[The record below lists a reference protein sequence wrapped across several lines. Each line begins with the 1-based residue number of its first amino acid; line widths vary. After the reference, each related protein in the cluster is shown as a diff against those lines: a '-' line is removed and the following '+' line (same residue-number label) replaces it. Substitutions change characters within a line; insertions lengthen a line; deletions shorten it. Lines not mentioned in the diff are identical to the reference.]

1 MIRMIDELMKLSDQ
15 EEIEQRN
22 ESKRRKRQALSYI
35 EEESNFK
42 EEKDNEFI

>member
-1 MIRMIDELMKLSDQ
+1 MLDVVLELSDQ
-15 EEIEQRN
+15 EEIEARKQ
-22 ESKRRKRQALSYI
+22 SKRRKRQALSYI